1 MDTLR
6 NIVIRVNPEVRQ
18 WIKQVALNM
27 DMTLKDLIIESVKNY
42 ENLNSGAE
50 KEENNDGEW

>member
-42 ENLNSGAE
+42 ENLNLGAE
-50 KEENNDGEW
+50 KEEE